1 MDTKARVRAKLAR
14 VRQTSATTGHG
25 FSRPGDLLNDE
36 AEIVPTGRAY
46 NEARQVLV
54 SYMTDLAREL
64 GDNAELTSTVSR
76 TYNLMERSELDL
88 NTFINKLYEARAKTQ
103 ERTASIT
110 SRGSQTNGWGDKRK
124 TKMPYFFSV
133 LEDVLG
139 LKDTRSNDR
148 TQTRRTG

>member
-1 MDTKARVRAKLAR
+1 
-14 VRQTSATTGHG
+14 
-25 FSRPGDLLNDE
+25 
-36 AEIVPTGRAY
+36 
-46 NEARQVLV
+46 
-54 SYMTDLAREL
+54 MTDLAREL

-148 TQTRRTG
+148 KQTRRTG